1 MRLTLC
7 FLIGACILASAC
19 KKDLSASGTPP
30 TVTLEFSNVV
40 NSAPFELNTTYTDFD
55 NESYTVT
62 AFKYYISNV
71 SLISLSG
78 AYQQIHG
85 IYHLVDASDSA
96 SLNLSF
102 SASADSIVAISFMI
116 GVDSAANVSGSQTG
130 DLSPS
135 KGMYLSK
142 SAGYIMAKLEGTSP
156 ALGTA
161 GDVFQYDINGFTGP
175 YNVLRTVTL
184 PLPSGPVS
192 LQPIKSDTLVLSIS
206 ANVNAWFFG
215 PHALNIASNPSCTT
229 PGTLAGEFADNYAS
243 MFSLTNAALK

>member
-78 AYQQIHG
+78 AYQHISG

-116 GVDSAANVSGSQTG
+116 GVDSATNVSGSQTG

-142 SAGYIMAKLEGTSP
+142 SAGYIMARLEGTSP

-161 GDVFQYDINGFTGP
+161 TDVFQYDINGFSGP

-184 PLPSGPVS
+184 PLPSGS
-192 LQPIKSDTLVLSIS
+192 GQPSTDQVGYTRHLDQCQRQRLVLWPACAQHRHQSVLYD
-206 ANVNAWFFG
+206 AR
-215 PHALNIASNPSCTT
+215 CT
-229 PGTLAGEFADNYAS
+229 GQRICG
-243 MFSLTNAALK
+243 